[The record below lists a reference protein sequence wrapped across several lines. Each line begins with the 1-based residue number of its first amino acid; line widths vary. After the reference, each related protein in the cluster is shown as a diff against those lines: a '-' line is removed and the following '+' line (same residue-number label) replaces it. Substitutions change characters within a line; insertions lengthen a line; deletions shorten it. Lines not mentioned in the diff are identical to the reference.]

1 MPETPHT
8 PQAPGSPPAPR
19 RPAGELE
26 AGVLAAL
33 WAAAGPL
40 SPAEVQGAL
49 GGRLARTTVTTILT
63 RLHGK
68 GAVTRTRA
76 GRGYAYSPIQ
86 DSAGLTARRMRS
98 ELDKQDDRG
107 TALARFVSQLT
118 SEDERLLRS
127 LLDEVDG
134 LGAPPSVSWGR
145 ESGSGAAADGGDGAA
160 ADGGDGAAADGGD
173 GAAP

>member
-1 MPETPHT
+1 MSQT
-8 PQAPGSPPAPR
+8 PPARR

-26 AGVLAAL
+26 ASVLAAL
-33 WAAAGPL
+33 WTAGVPL

-63 RLHGK
+63 RLHDK
-68 GAVTRTRA
+68 GVVSRSRA
-76 GRGYAYSPIQ
+76 GRGFAYSPIQ

-118 SEDERLLRS
+118 DEDEQLLRT
-127 LLDEVDG
+127 LLE
-134 LGAPPSVSWGR
+134 GAGPDPAPDAGPR
-145 ESGSGAAADGGDGAA
+145 TGP
-160 ADGGDGAAADGGD
+160 

>member
-1 MPETPHT
+1 MSET
-8 PQAPGSPPAPR
+8 PPAPR

-26 AGVLAAL
+26 ASVLTAL

-40 SPAEVQGAL
+40 SPAEVQSAL

-63 RLHGK
+63 RLHDK
-68 GAVTRTRA
+68 GAVSRSRA

-98 ELDKQDDRG
+98 ELDKQGDRG

-127 LLDEVDG
+127 LLDE
-134 LGAPPSVSWGR
+134 
-145 ESGSGAAADGGDGAA
+145 ADGGREDAPGVRGEA
-160 ADGGDGAAADGGD
+160 GP

>member
-1 MPETPHT
+1 MSQT
-8 PQAPGSPPAPR
+8 PPARR

-26 AGVLAAL
+26 ASVLAAL
-33 WAAAGPL
+33 WTAGVPL

-63 RLHGK
+63 RLHDK
-68 GAVTRTRA
+68 GVVSRSRA
-76 GRGYAYSPIQ
+76 GRGFAYSPIQ

-118 SEDERLLRS
+118 DEDEQLLRT
-127 LLDEVDG
+127 LLE
-134 LGAPPSVSWGR
+134 GA
-145 ESGSGAAADGGDGAA
+145 GADAAPAPAPDAGPRTGP
-160 ADGGDGAAADGGD
+160 

>member
-1 MPETPHT
+1 MSDT
-8 PQAPGSPPAPR
+8 SPVER

-26 AGVLAAL
+26 ASVLAAL

-40 SPAEVQGAL
+40 SPAEVQSGL

-63 RLHGK
+63 RLHDK
-68 GAVTRTRA
+68 GAVSRARA
-76 GRGYAYSPIQ
+76 GRGFVYSPIQ

-118 SEDERLLRS
+118 SEDEQLLRS
-127 LLDEVDG
+127 LLESADG
-134 LGAPPSVSWGR
+134 AASEGPGAGSQPG
-145 ESGSGAAADGGDGAA
+145 SGSGPGFDVGSTPRTDPAPTPGTGTGTGSGFAP
-160 ADGGDGAAADGGD
+160 

>member
-1 MPETPHT
+1 MSQT
-8 PQAPGSPPAPR
+8 PPARR

-26 AGVLAAL
+26 ASVLAAL
-33 WAAAGPL
+33 WTARVPL

-63 RLHGK
+63 RLHDK
-68 GAVTRTRA
+68 GVVSRSRA
-76 GRGYAYSPIQ
+76 GRGFAYSPIQ

-118 SEDERLLRS
+118 DEDEQLLRT
-127 LLDEVDG
+127 LLE
-134 LGAPPSVSWGR
+134 GA
-145 ESGSGAAADGGDGAA
+145 GADTAPAPDAGPRTGP
-160 ADGGDGAAADGGD
+160 